1 MSQIEIKLVET
12 IVIMIIYILVY
23 FGTKTLT
30 ERQKKDNSK
39 SNSSF

>member
-12 IVIMIIYILVY
+12 IVIMIIYMLFYI
-23 FGTKTLT
+23 GTKTLA
-30 ERQKKDNSK
+30 ERQKKNNSK